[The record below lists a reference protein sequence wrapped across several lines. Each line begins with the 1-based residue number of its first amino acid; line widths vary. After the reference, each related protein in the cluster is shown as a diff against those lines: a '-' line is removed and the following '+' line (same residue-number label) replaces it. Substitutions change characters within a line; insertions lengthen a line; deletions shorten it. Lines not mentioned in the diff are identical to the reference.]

1 MIQKNT
7 LSNQYR
13 NAQADFVRDEI
24 IGFLYQQLDDFND
37 MYDDVLYTLK
47 NGTDNEQPGSDG
59 FKENLPQ
66 PPDDETSMEVD
77 TAIQNDIE
85 FSINKDGNLV
95 IFPDQ
100 EVLPEGEKKI
110 KELNTSILF
119 AGELINN
126 NKRKR
131 DDEGDF
137 VSKKPHTGGNPF
149 DENDNVM
156 FEILTFFVFSFY
168 EEIQNNITF
177 DEGKL
182 NECINS
188 IIDYNE
194 VLRNVT
200 DISALYKGIMDT
212 IKELY
217 DKKTENRAC
226 GFEAERCIVEA
237 PVEITVGSGGKHK
250 FMDTKMLLY
259 KKFVR
264 RFLKKK

>member
-1 MIQKNT
+1 
-7 LSNQYR
+7 
-13 NAQADFVRDEI
+13 
-24 IGFLYQQLDDFND
+24 
-37 MYDDVLYTLK
+37 LK

-59 FKENLPQ
+59 SKENLPQ

-85 FSINKDGNLV
+85 FRWKLEDGNLV
-95 IFPDQ
+95 IFSDQ

-149 DENDNVM
+149 DED
-156 FEILTFFVFSFY
+156 EIIFQTLTFFIFSFY
-168 EEIQNNITF
+168 EEIRNNKTLEAF
-177 DEGKL
+177 DKEKL

-188 IIDYNE
+188 IRDYIE

-200 DISALYKGIMDT
+200 DRSALYDVIMDT